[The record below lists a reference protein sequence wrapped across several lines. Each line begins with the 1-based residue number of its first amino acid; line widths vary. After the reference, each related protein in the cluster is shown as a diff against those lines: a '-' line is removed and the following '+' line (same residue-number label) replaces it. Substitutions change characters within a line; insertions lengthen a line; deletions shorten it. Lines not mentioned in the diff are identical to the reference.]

1 MRIHHNLLWIV
12 LAACGGTSD
21 GRDGEELVSGM
32 ASAALGGANN
42 EARCVTCHA
51 TAGAGAGNSGTSLE
65 DIAFRASYKGGGA
78 PDLRAGVNAC
88 VTGWMGGTALGADDE
103 RWVKLE
109 AYLVSISD
117 PAITV
122 ANGLAPEVLAD
133 ENGFATAYG
142 GGNVAA
148 GAAKYEAACARCHDA
163 GLQLGPARTPAR
175 AALAIRGVGLIAQKV
190 RTSGPPPSGTSES
203 LDRTPGPMP
212 FFEPR
217 DLSAQDL
224 KDVIAFLRQ

>member
-1 MRIHHNLLWIV
+1 MRIHHNLLLVV

-21 GRDGEELVSGM
+21 GPAGAELVSGT
-32 ASAALGGANN
+32 ASAALGGGNN

-51 TAGAGAGNSGTSLE
+51 TSGAGAGNSGTSLE
-65 DIAFRASYKGGGA
+65 DIAFRASYKGGDA

-103 RWVKLE
+103 RWMKLE

-117 PAITV
+117 PAIV
-122 ANGLAPEVLAD
+122 APNGLAPEVLAD
-133 ENGFATAYG
+133 ENGFGVAYG
-142 GGNVAA
+142 GGNAAA
-148 GAAKYEAACARCHDA
+148 GAAKYQVTCARCHDA

-175 AALAIRGVGLIAQKV
+175 AALALLGVGLIAQKV
-190 RTSGPPPSGTSES
+190 RTSGPPPSGTSDNS
-203 LDRTPGPMP
+203 DRTPGPMP

-224 KDVIAFLRQ
+224 KDIIAFLRQ